1 MSLILIQRDGIDLY
15 TTLFS
20 SETSREIL
28 RFYRP
33 EKTPYGV
40 SVRVISLGAALSL
53 AAELRWYLKRYVA
66 LALFEMAPGRACTL
80 ACAHAIEQRAVD
92 PDCPPDR
99 RFFIDF
105 SGKRPVIT
113 ERPGGDLEVW
123 ALPGETVRVG

>member
-1 MSLILIQRDGIDLY
+1 MRLILVQRDGTDLY

-40 SVRVISLGAALSL
+40 SVRVISLGAALAL

-66 LALFEMAPGRACTL
+66 LALFEMAPGRCCTL
-80 ACAHAIEQRAVD
+80 ACAHAIEQREVD
-92 PDCPPDR
+92 PDRPPDR
-99 RFFIDF
+99 RLYIRFQE
-105 SGKRPVIT
+105 GRPVVT
-113 ERPGGDLEVW
+113 EGPDGDLEVW
-123 ALPGETVRVG
+123 ALPGETIGER